1 MYFLSL
7 AALVLAVLIF
17 TGGFASARFYM
28 EAGGG
33 PQDVVTLRHGISGL
47 LFLPFVVW
55 IWERLREHPGL
66 WRAIGL
72 ALCGGVPFGACVFTG
87 IGGAPFSHGGAIVP
101 GVSVLYGT
109 LLAHYWL
116 GEAIGL
122 QRVAGMLVTLIG
134 LGLLV
139 GPEWNAPGVT
149 WWGELA
155 YLGAGFLWATF
166 TVALRAFKAS
176 AIEGAA
182 MASVFSLPYLIVYA
196 FLDPQIRHI
205 SFETTLIHGLY
216 QGVGFSGIAVMMYA
230 WAVGRLGAASAV
242 AAMPL
247 MPFFATLMEWG
258 FFDRQPST
266 LAWVALAV
274 MAIGIG
280 LAATAGRASTEKSV

>member
-1 MYFLSL
+1 
-7 AALVLAVLIF
+7 
-17 TGGFASARFYM
+17 
-28 EAGGG
+28 
-33 PQDVVTLRHGISGL
+33 
-47 LFLPFVVW
+47 
-55 IWERLREHPGL
+55 
-66 WRAIGL
+66 
-72 ALCGGVPFGACVFTG
+72 
-87 IGGAPFSHGGAIVP
+87 
-101 GVSVLYGT
+101 
-109 LLAHYWL
+109 
-116 GEAIGL
+116 
-122 QRVAGMLVTLIG
+122 
-134 LGLLV
+134 
-139 GPEWNAPGVT
+139 
-149 WWGELA
+149 
-155 YLGAGFLWATF
+155 
-166 TVALRAFKAS
+166 
-176 AIEGAA
+176 

-205 SFETTLIHGLY
+205 PFETTLIHGLY